1 MWSRMSIE
9 LSIPSA
15 SLGSIR
21 LRYMVMVLSVN
32 EVVTSFLRTCG
43 VAVDWM
49 LLVGVWTWN

>member
-21 LRYMVMVLSVN
+21 LRYMVMVLSIN

-43 VAVDWM
+43 VAVD
-49 LLVGVWTWN
+49 